1 MRFIRQHY
9 RILLLCS
16 VLPSVAI
23 YYASSIF
30 FSSKYESGALI
41 CISKQSNEFVTQSNS
56 ENVDQDFL
64 AVTLG
69 SLMQLIGNK
78 DNQKK
83 ICLKLFAK
91 HLTLHKADP
100 DFFSSRHFNYL
111 QESVP
116 AEILNLAGET
126 DSITY
131 MNLVSQADKHPFL
144 IETILHFDETFF
156 NNAAISCKS
165 VNRIGSSD
173 IFSISCTMDDPETCM
188 QTLDIILDICRGH
201 FNDLSSDQINKTIA
215 YCEHQFQNAKNEL
228 QLSGEKLQKLRGNV
242 HIGNLQQREHILNL
256 SIAERERMML
266 SENSIKNI
274 ENQINMKN
282 IAQRNQIIAEKVK
295 IFGSLN
301 HNAANGSDSIRA
313 QINQAYLDLKNEVT
327 AVIMPLPGD
336 MERKKT
342 VIEEYCNALT
352 TLERSKVQLA
362 ALQGQLMTL
371 YQTETLMSEDLHE
384 IEICDQNYLK
394 ASEELTKSKRLQQ
407 KPHIES
413 PIQIMG
419 KPYCKEISRYQTL
432 MGASLAGI
440 SGFVFSFVLVTLR
453 TFFTR
458 RLKTPHDTEQ
468 KTGLKVAGIVPD
480 NNKLVSYLNNDVIR
494 NTLMYHMLWYYLQT
508 EQKQY
513 RILVT
518 SIYAGDGKTFVC
530 EMISDWFIS
539 KGLKCK
545 IVTPFFEDG
554 VWWVK
559 SHNVVGVRLDPV
571 KSLVDIDVVILKLSP
586 LVTGNYPIELI
597 RSFNST
603 FLVCKSDMKWL
614 SFEKKTLANYMMH
627 SKHIPQVILNNVEM
641 DVVKNMLGKINVE
654 HNFHDSSKRS
664 SHPEIIRKHHRINK
678 KEQAQQI
685 MKTMPNLGI
694 ILNEN
699 RQIVYANEAITSLLG
714 LGTMD
719 KLGLRLDQIV
729 SCIYSDM
736 IKTGCVTSKTCQNCS
751 ADNTAVKC
759 IKSRKHEVGV
769 RRIQSIMNG
778 QLASFDFSFSCAP
791 LLVNDVFFVII
802 YLADVKGEE
811 KKRIE
816 FLKKNVLNT
825 SSDHKVS
832 ILNNLVE
839 ENDGSGWLDNL
850 IDALKQTHSPITV
863 EFRDNQRLIDAVNGK
878 LEVQLSYASAFNI
891 LDSVVRSFQSQEMA
905 QNTKISM
912 VPPFPE
918 VTIPTDVD
926 ILKYILMN
934 MLKNTVKLVSLRG
947 IVYTG
952 YERRDHS
959 ISFYVFNEG
968 VIPERLQTEML
979 LRKSISDE
987 KGSDFGMYGMKLLG
1001 EKYLRG
1007 VVGYKSTKEAGTRF
1021 FITFRL

>member
-1 MRFIRQHY
+1 MRFFKQHY

-16 VLPSVAI
+16 VLPSVVI
-23 YYASSIF
+23 YYASSVF
-30 FSSKYESGALI
+30 FSSKYESSVLI
-41 CISKQSNEFVTQSNS
+41 CISKQPNEFVPQSKN

-69 SLMQLIGNK
+69 NLPQLIGNK
-78 DNQKK
+78 DNHKK

-91 HLTLHKADP
+91 HLTLHKTDP
-100 DFFSSRHFNYL
+100 DFFSTKHFNYFP
-111 QESVP
+111 ESIP

-131 MNLVSQADKHPFL
+131 MNLVSQVDKHPFL
-144 IETILHFDETFF
+144 IETVHHFDESFF
-156 NNAAISCKS
+156 NHTDISCKS
-165 VNRIGSSD
+165 INRIGNSD
-173 IFSISCTMDDPETCM
+173 IFTISCSMNDPETCM
-188 QTLDIILDICRGH
+188 QTLDIILDICKCH
-201 FNDLSSDQINKTIA
+201 YIDLNADQINKTIV

-228 QLSGEKLQKLRGNV
+228 QRSGEKLQKLHGNV
-242 HIGNLQQREHILNL
+242 SIGNLQQREHILNL
-256 SIAERERMML
+256 SIAEREKIML
-266 SENSIKNI
+266 SDNLLKNI
-274 ENQINMKN
+274 ENQISIKN
-282 IAQRNQIIAEKVK
+282 LVERNQTIAEKMK
-295 IFGSLN
+295 TLSDLY
-301 HNAANGSDSIRA
+301 HHEANGPDYIRA
-313 QINQAYLDLKNEVT
+313 QINQAFLDLKNEIT
-327 AVIMPLPGD
+327 AVILPLPGD
-336 MERKKT
+336 WERKKK

-352 TLERSKVQLA
+352 TLERSKVKLA
-362 ALQGQLMTL
+362 ALDDQLKSL
-371 YQTETLMSEDLHE
+371 YQTETLTPGELQE
-384 IEICDQNYLK
+384 IEICDQKYLK
-394 ASEELTKSKRLQQ
+394 ASEDLIKSKRFQQ

-419 KPYCKEISRYQTL
+419 KPNCKEISRYQTW

-440 SGFVFSFVLVTLR
+440 SGFVLSFFLVTLK

-458 RLKTPHDTEQ
+458 RLKTPQNTEL

-480 NNKLVSYLNNDVIR
+480 NNKLVSYLNADVIR
-494 NTLMYHMLWYYLQT
+494 NQLMYHTLWNYLQT
-508 EQKQY
+508 EKRQY

-518 SIYAGDGKTFVC
+518 SIYTGDGKTFVC

-571 KSLVDIDVVILKLSP
+571 KSLSDIDVVILKLPP
-586 LVTGNYPIELI
+586 LLTENYPIELI

-603 FLVCKSDMKWL
+603 FLVCKADMRWL
-614 SFEKKTLANYMMH
+614 SFEKKIVANYRMH
-627 SKHIPQVILNNVEM
+627 SKHIPQVILNYVEM

-654 HNFHDSSKRS
+654 NTYHDSNKRS
-664 SHPEIIRKHHRINK
+664 TQPEIIRKHHRINK
-678 KEQAQQI
+678 TEQAQQI

-719 KLGLRLDQIV
+719 KLGLRLDEIV

-736 IKTGCVTSKTCQNCS
+736 TKTGCDSSKTCQNCN

-759 IKSRKHEVGV
+759 IKSRKHELGV

-791 LLVNDVFFVII
+791 LFVNDVFFVII

-811 KKRIE
+811 KNRIE

-825 SSDHKVS
+825 SSDHNAS
-832 ILNNLVE
+832 ILSNLDE
-839 ENDGSGWLDNL
+839 KNDGSGWLDNL

-905 QNTKISM
+905 ENAKISM
-912 VPPFPE
+912 APPFPE

-987 KGSDFGMYGMKLLG
+987 KGSDFGMYGLKLLG